1 MRFAFRGPS
10 IPTARV
16 TSCSN
21 FHVVKEYSSL
31 LENSERPGFGM
42 GRKVRAQVDK
52 YPGKALTMLLIRN
65 NLLTKSPGPLSNQEL
80 IAALEVA
87 LVIARS
93 PKAPKPQR
101 ECGRRLKSANADAGA
116 AVLFHTARYTVPWPR
131 EVQKQECQT
140 SKPYAPKPSVLTLCP
155 KPHLLKPKP

>member
-1 MRFAFRGPS
+1 
-10 IPTARV
+10 
-16 TSCSN
+16 
-21 FHVVKEYSSL
+21 
-31 LENSERPGFGM
+31 M

-140 SKPYAPKPSVLTLCP
+140 SKPYAPKPSVLTPCP
-155 KPHLLKPKP
+155 KPHLLKPKPQTPILSPTPPNPKLKPKHDSRGYDGALPTLEFCF